1 MLRTYA
7 KACAIWLCR
16 FLYIQSFLSLIS
28 LPILIAWGLP
38 FSYGTALGNLIF
50 SPIIMF
56 FLLIASLVFF
66 CHLIAMPFGGGV
78 WLLEHVSALWSWA
91 LTFSNSAWLAYFACP
106 SKALLLL
113 IPSGACLLIM
123 RLAPY
128 PIWVKSAVMTGCL
141 IVTCCILHLSSYIM
155 SPTIAVLPCA
165 RGDITFIYKH
175 KRLIMIDAGGMS
187 ALKGVAS
194 WTQYTCVPYIA
205 KAYGRM
211 HIDDLIVLKATT
223 TTLKTI
229 IALHETMSIG
239 NLYIAGQ
246 VVKDNQE
253 LAHTLAS
260 LPIRVISLDH
270 DHVLLGNGQR
280 GVRGTITSLSGTAK
294 KHGTVRYMMTVD
306 GVIDN
311 EAVTIYPSGYTQRNK
326 DVYN

>member
-1 MLRTYA
+1 
-7 KACAIWLCR
+7 
-16 FLYIQSFLSLIS
+16 
-28 LPILIAWGLP
+28 
-38 FSYGTALGNLIF
+38 
-50 SPIIMF
+50 
-56 FLLIASLVFF
+56 
-66 CHLIAMPFGGGV
+66 
-78 WLLEHVSALWSWA
+78 
-91 LTFSNSAWLAYFACP
+91 
-106 SKALLLL
+106 
-113 IPSGACLLIM
+113 
-123 RLAPY
+123 
-128 PIWVKSAVMTGCL
+128 
-141 IVTCCILHLSSYIM
+141 
-155 SPTIAVLPCA
+155 
-165 RGDITFIYKH
+165 
-175 KRLIMIDAGGMS
+175 MIDAGGMS